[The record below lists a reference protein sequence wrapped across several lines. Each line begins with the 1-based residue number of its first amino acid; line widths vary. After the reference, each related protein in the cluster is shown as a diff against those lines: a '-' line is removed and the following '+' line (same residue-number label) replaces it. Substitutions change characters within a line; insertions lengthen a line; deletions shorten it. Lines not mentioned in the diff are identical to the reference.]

1 MTTPIV
7 ATVVERGRSPGASIA
22 ELVVVKDTSGVG
34 ENGGEKIT
42 EPGGA
47 TVVAKLSHQRDSSN
61 G

>member
-1 MTTPIV
+1 M